1 MRGSIPYKLK
11 LANPVLY
18 EELSIVKT
26 SYLRIWLDR

>member
-18 EELSIVKT
+18 EELSIVNI
-26 SYLRIWLDR
+26 SYLRMGLER